1 MPDNVAETV
10 LSVIAQYTEASP
22 DQLSLDS
29 SFEELAID
37 SLDGI
42 SVVADLEYIFNI
54 VIPNDEAYRISTVRE
69 AVESLQ
75 KRLTSNVAQDQSLD
89 ESTP

>member
-1 MPDNVAETV
+1 MPDDVAETV
-10 LSVIAQYTEASP
+10 LSVIARYTEASP

-42 SVVADLEYIFNI
+42 SIVADLEYTFNI
-54 VIPNDEAYRISTVRE
+54 TVPNDEAYRISTVRE
-69 AVESLQ
+69 AIESLQ
-75 KRLTSNVAQDQSLD
+75 KRLASNVAQDQTPD

>member
-10 LSVIAQYTEASP
+10 LSVIARYTEASP

-42 SVVADLEYIFNI
+42 SIVADLEYTFNI
-54 VIPNDEAYRISTVRE
+54 TVPNDEAYRISTVRE
-69 AVESLQ
+69 AVESLR
-75 KRLTSNVAQDQSLD
+75 KRLTSNVAQDQSAD
-89 ESTP
+89 ESMP

>member
-42 SVVADLEYIFNI
+42 SIVADLEYTFNI

-75 KRLTSNVAQDQSLD
+75 KRLTSTVAQDQSPD

>member
-10 LSVIAQYTEASP
+10 LSVIAKYTEASP

-54 VIPNDEAYRISTVRE
+54 AIPNDEAYRISTVRE

-75 KRLTSNVAQDQSLD
+75 KRLTSNVAQDQSPD

>member
-75 KRLTSNVAQDQSLD
+75 KHLTSNVAQDQSPD